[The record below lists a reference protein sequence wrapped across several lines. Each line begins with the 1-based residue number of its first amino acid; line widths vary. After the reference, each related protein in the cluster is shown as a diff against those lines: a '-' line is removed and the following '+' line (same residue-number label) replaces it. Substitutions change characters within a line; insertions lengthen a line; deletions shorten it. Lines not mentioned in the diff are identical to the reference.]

1 MNDVRAFLSNL
12 LYRVAQLLE
21 ALVALILVGAVC
33 VALAAVTRQVGIL
46 WNAGGDGE
54 SFHAFLAS
62 AFNVVI
68 GIEFLKM
75 LCRHNMSSVVE
86 VVLFAT
92 ARQMVVEHT
101 DPVQTLIMVAAL
113 AILFV
118 IRKYL
123 FIPGLDDKDHS
134 IRLPFGHSNQEED
147 REEEPVH

>member
-1 MNDVRAFLSNL
+1 MNDLRNQLPNL
-12 LYRVAQLLE
+12 LYRLAQFLE
-21 ALVALILVGAVC
+21 ILVGVVLVAAIC
-33 VALAAVTRQVGIL
+33 VALLAVIQEVGVL
-46 WNAGGDGE
+46 WDSKGDAN
-54 SFHAFLAS
+54 SFHSFLAA

-101 DPVQTLIMVAAL
+101 NPVETLLMVGAL
-113 AILFV
+113 AILFI

-134 IRLPFGHSNQEED
+134 VHLPCIHQ
-147 REEEPVH
+147 REEEREPENVH